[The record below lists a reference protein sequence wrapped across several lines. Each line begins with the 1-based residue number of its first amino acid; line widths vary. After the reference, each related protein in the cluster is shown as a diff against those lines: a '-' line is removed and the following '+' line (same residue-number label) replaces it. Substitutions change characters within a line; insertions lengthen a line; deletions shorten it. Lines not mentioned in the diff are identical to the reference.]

1 MPLGLGHG
9 GDVLRPLLSRLCH
22 GAREKRKGALLVS
35 PVPKRAAR
43 DGATTAAMESVME
56 WCREHKLRAI
66 GGVWVTGMGASM
78 AYNMTQKHLG
88 PMTKLVHSRVYAQA
102 LTLGCLVVSAGA
114 ENYDSKHNARTEEVD
129 PYMYKAPMKAKGTH

>member
-1 MPLGLGHG
+1 MCCRGCPRLP
-9 GDVLRPLLSRLCH
+9 DV
-22 GAREKRKGALLVS
+22 ARDDFGKKRARIIISS
-35 PVPKRAAR
+35 PPIHAAR
-43 DGATTAAMESVME
+43 DGAATAAMESVME

-66 GGVWVTGMGASM
+66 GGVWVTGMGTSM

-114 ENYDSKHNARTEEVD
+114 EYYDSKHGNRTEEVD
-129 PYMYKAPMKAKGTH
+129 PYTYKAPIKAKETH

>member
-1 MPLGLGHG
+1 
-9 GDVLRPLLSRLCH
+9 
-22 GAREKRKGALLVS
+22 
-35 PVPKRAAR
+35 
-43 DGATTAAMESVME
+43 MESVME

-114 ENYDSKHNARTEEVD
+114 EYYDSKHNARTEDVD
-129 PYMYKAPMKAKGTH
+129 PYVYKAPMKAKGTH

>member
-1 MPLGLGHG
+1 
-9 GDVLRPLLSRLCH
+9 
-22 GAREKRKGALLVS
+22 
-35 PVPKRAAR
+35 
-43 DGATTAAMESVME
+43 ME

-102 LTLGCLVVSAGA
+102 LTLGEPADYGEKQGGVAVTPSAESGHGRVLL
-114 ENYDSKHNARTEEVD
+114 SKPLHGRMV
-129 PYMYKAPMKAKGTH
+129 G

>member
-1 MPLGLGHG
+1 MCCRGCPRLP
-9 GDVLRPLLSRLCH
+9 DV
-22 GAREKRKGALLVS
+22 ARDDFGKKRARIIISS
-35 PVPKRAAR
+35 PPIHAAR
-43 DGATTAAMESVME
+43 DGAAMAAMESVME

-66 GGVWVTGMGASM
+66 GGVWVTGMGTSM

-114 ENYDSKHNARTEEVD
+114 EYYDSKHNARTEEVD
-129 PYMYKAPMKAKGTH
+129 PYMYKAPIKAKETH